1 MDEIRGCTEKG
12 TRGVLFVRPRG
23 CARVG
28 VSERAT
34 IAIANGKGVVVFG
47 NASRHRLDGERE
59 SNFTHKNS
67 CFGQFIYI
75 RSRFGKP
82 SSVSVLCYGNV
93 TVMLR

>member
-12 TRGVLFVRPRG
+12 TRGVLLVRPRG

-28 VSERAT
+28 VSERAP

-59 SNFTHKNS
+59 SNFTHKNA

-82 SSVSVLCYGNV
+82 SRASRLCSDNV
-93 TVMLR
+93 PIMFR